1 VSCFTCAARGLS
13 YQWRIDIILDGRD
26 LEGRKLAAWCHRL
39 AQNHVQ
45 QLITSSR
52 AEATGPRIHGI
63 CNRRSIMR
71 AHLAITIVAAILVGF
86 VLKLIFFSA
95 PIAVADV
102 GSVKSV
108 SMDISEMHQN
118 IKNIPVEKFYDMTF
132 VFSNGD

>member
-1 VSCFTCAARGLS
+1 
-13 YQWRIDIILDGRD
+13 
-26 LEGRKLAAWCHRL
+26 
-39 AQNHVQ
+39 
-45 QLITSSR
+45 
-52 AEATGPRIHGI
+52 
-63 CNRRSIMR
+63 MR
-71 AHLAITIVAAILVGF
+71 AHHAVTIVAAILVGF

-118 IKNIPVEKFYDMTF
+118 IKNIPVEKFHDMTF

>member
-1 VSCFTCAARGLS
+1 
-13 YQWRIDIILDGRD
+13 
-26 LEGRKLAAWCHRL
+26 
-39 AQNHVQ
+39 
-45 QLITSSR
+45 
-52 AEATGPRIHGI
+52 
-63 CNRRSIMR
+63 MR
-71 AHLAITIVAAILVGF
+71 AHHAITIVAAILVGF

-118 IKNIPVEKFYDMTF
+118 IKNIPVEKLHDMTF